1 MCFYLFLS
9 NRAEGSQEFYA
20 QNEPT
25 FIFDGDKNNIK
36 DKKTFCCPVFF
47 VF

>member
-1 MCFYLFLS
+1 MRFYLLLS

-25 FIFDGDKNNIK
+25 FIFDVDKTK
-36 DKKTFCCPVFF
+36 
-47 VF
+47 